1 MFPNVD
7 YNKKSKTLVGIKIK
21 QGSENLHKEGF
32 TDNRLLNLKMLL
44 NDNGEKLSDVLESV
58 SKANKKNTDIGN
70 LYNELKETEF
80 ERDKI
85 VQNIIAFYDAE
96 LKHVSTLQNE
106 SNKVTPTQLTFIT
119 KELEEVKSVLNF
131 DLKSEYG
138 SSIQPDLL
146 SIISD
151 TVKEKCPVLNSFIAA
166 VVIDELSAGRNKV
179 ETAEVK
185 HKRSMQLLSAML
197 QVRSSLAKNDLALV
211 FGVVSL
217 SYGAGQRFIT
227 FLNKI
232 GLSKSWATLLRFLE
246 KRLKNYQTV
255 IDAFPQKHAPLILAF
270 DNINFYRGFVT
281 HHRVFHKK
289 APNMWN
295 FTVRCVIKPN
305 LCEIKQL
312 FETKET
318 AYYPQKPLDEVVVD
332 DILLDSKSNEPLKH
346 MWNDQQD
353 RYLLQIL
360 DICLNK
366 VPSSFYKLRSEP
378 MEKVDQFL
386 AQEKANITTE
396 NAKIQ
401 NYKISVPLIK
411 QDFPKKILNEKSQ
424 ILPLPLSTQN
434 EASL

>member
-1 MFPNVD
+1 M
-7 YNKKSKTLVGIKIK
+7 
-21 QGSENLHKEGF
+21 
-32 TDNRLLNLKMLL
+32 
-44 NDNGEKLSDVLESV
+44 
-58 SKANKKNTDIGN
+58 
-70 LYNELKETEF
+70 
-80 ERDKI
+80 
-85 VQNIIAFYDAE
+85 
-96 LKHVSTLQNE
+96 
-106 SNKVTPTQLTFIT
+106 
-119 KELEEVKSVLNF
+119 
-131 DLKSEYG
+131 
-138 SSIQPDLL
+138 
-146 SIISD
+146 
-151 TVKEKCPVLNSFIAA
+151 
-166 VVIDELSAGRNKV
+166 
-179 ETAEVK
+179 
-185 HKRSMQLLSAML
+185 
-197 QVRSSLAKNDLALV
+197 
-211 FGVVSL
+211 SL

-246 KRLKNYQTV
+246 KRLKHYQTV
-255 IDAFPQKHAPLILAF
+255 IDAFTQKHAPLIFAF
-270 DNINFYRGFVT
+270 DNINFYNSFVT

-318 AYYPQKPLDEVVVD
+318 AYYPQNPLDEVVVD
-332 DILLDSKSNEPLKH
+332 DILLDSESNEPLKP

-360 DICLNK
+360 DIGLNK
-366 VPSSFYKLRSEP
+366 VPSGFYKLRSEP

-386 AQEKANITTE
+386 VQEKANITTE

-411 QDFPKKILNEKSQ
+411 QDFPKKISNEKSQ

-434 EASL
+434 EAFLSGTACIL